1 MKLAIHFGA
10 GNIGRGFIAPVLQE
24 NNYEV
29 VFVDVNK
36 ELIEQINLLQR
47 YKVTSISLN
56 ASSDIFV
63 KNISGLLLDD
73 EEFLNEKLAQA
84 DLITTSVGPKFVKD
98 IFNLVSSTKT
108 EKIQTF
114 IAFENMY
121 RASTSN
127 SIESGLSKLVLIDA
141 VVDKIVPPQN
151 ITSLDVIVEEY
162 GSIILDNNV
171 NTKPLN
177 ESKIVS
183 YSNYEHE
190 FYKKL
195 WLLNGLHLKLA
206 YFGLSRNIKYIHEIL
221 NNQEGLD
228 FAERAIDSLSKAYSL
243 FSNSTE
249 DLKDFKQTILN
260 RFSMPEIQDE
270 VTRIARNPQ
279 IKFSKDERFER
290 PLRLLISADQDVD
303 TFKSIID
310 IIFESDFEQ
319 VDGFLDF
326 KNSQLSNDKNYFY
339 NEFWNVDN
347 YSEKYIQALG
357 N

>member
-73 EEFLNEKLAQA
+73 EEFLNEKLAKA

-127 SIESGLSKLVLIDA
+127 STESGLSKIVLIDA

-221 NNQEGLD
+221 SNQEGLD

-290 PLRLLISADQDVD
+290 PLRLLISADKDVE
-303 TFKSIID
+303 TFKKIID

-319 VDGFLDF
+319 VDGFIDF
-326 KNSQLSNDKNYFY
+326 KNSQLSNDKNHFY

>member
-47 YKVTSISLN
+47 YKVKSISLN

-73 EEFLNEKLAQA
+73 EEFLNEKLAKA

-127 SIESGLSKLVLIDA
+127 STESGLSKLVLIDA

-162 GSIILDNNV
+162 GSIILDDNINI
-171 NTKPLN
+171 KPLN

-183 YSNYEHE
+183 YSNYDHE

-228 FAERAIDSLSKAYSL
+228 FAEKAIDSLSKAYSL

-290 PLRLLISADQDVD
+290 PLRLLISADEDVE
-303 TFKSIID
+303 TFKKIID

-319 VDGFLDF
+319 VDGFIDF
-326 KNSQLSNDKNYFY
+326 KNSQLSNDKNHFY

>member
-47 YKVTSISLN
+47 YKVKSISLN

-73 EEFLNEKLAQA
+73 EEFLNEKLAKA

-127 SIESGLSKLVLIDA
+127 STESGLSKLVLIDA

-221 NNQEGLD
+221 SNQEGLD

-290 PLRLLISADQDVD
+290 PLRLLISADEDVE
-303 TFKSIID
+303 TFKNIID
-310 IIFESDFEQ
+310 IIFKNDFKQ
-319 VDGFLDF
+319 VDGFFDF
-326 KNSQLSNDKNYFY
+326 KNSQLSKDKNHFY
-339 NEFWNVDN
+339 NEFWNVNN

>member
-47 YKVTSISLN
+47 YKVKSISLN

-73 EEFLNEKLAQA
+73 EEFLNEKLAKA

-127 SIESGLSKLVLIDA
+127 STASGLSKLVLIDA

-221 NNQEGLD
+221 SNQEGLD

-290 PLRLLISADQDVD
+290 PLRLLISADEDVE
-303 TFKSIID
+303 TFKKIID

-319 VDGFLDF
+319 VDGFIDF
-326 KNSQLSNDKNYFY
+326 KNSQLSNDKNHFY

>member
-47 YKVTSISLN
+47 YKVKSISLN

-73 EEFLNEKLAQA
+73 EEFLNEKLAKA

-127 SIESGLSKLVLIDA
+127 STESGLSKLVLIDA

-183 YSNYEHE
+183 YSNYDHE

-221 NNQEGLD
+221 SNQEGLD

-290 PLRLLISADQDVD
+290 PLRLLISADEDVE
-303 TFKSIID
+303 TFKKIID

-319 VDGFLDF
+319 VDGFIDF
-326 KNSQLSNDKNYFY
+326 KNSQLSNDKNHFY

>member
-63 KNISGLLLDD
+63 KNISGLLLND
-73 EEFLNEKLAQA
+73 EEFLNEKLSQA

-183 YSNYEHE
+183 YSNYDHE

-290 PLRLLISADQDVD
+290 PLRLLISADEDVE
-303 TFKSIID
+303 TFKKIID

-326 KNSQLSNDKNYFY
+326 KNSQLSNDKNHFY

>member
-47 YKVTSISLN
+47 YKVRSISLN

-73 EEFLNEKLAQA
+73 EEFLNEKLAKA

-127 SIESGLSKLVLIDA
+127 STESGLSKIVLIDA

-221 NNQEGLD
+221 SNQEGLD

-249 DLKDFKQTILN
+249 DLKDFKQTILD

-290 PLRLLISADQDVD
+290 PLRLLISADEDVE
-303 TFKSIID
+303 TFKKIID

-319 VDGFLDF
+319 VDGFIDF
-326 KNSQLSNDKNYFY
+326 KNSQLSNDKNHFY

>member
-47 YKVTSISLN
+47 YKVKSISLN

-73 EEFLNEKLAQA
+73 EEFLNEKLAKA

-127 SIESGLSKLVLIDA
+127 STESGLSKIVLIDA

-221 NNQEGLD
+221 SNQEGLD

-290 PLRLLISADQDVD
+290 PLRLLISADEDVE
-303 TFKSIID
+303 TFKKIID

-319 VDGFLDF
+319 VDGFIDF
-326 KNSQLSNDKNYFY
+326 KNSQLSNDKNHFY

>member
-47 YKVTSISLN
+47 YKVKSISLN

-73 EEFLNEKLAQA
+73 EEFLNEKLAKA

-127 SIESGLSKLVLIDA
+127 STESGLSKLVLIDA

-151 ITSLDVIVEEY
+151 TTSLDVIVEEY

-290 PLRLLISADQDVD
+290 PLRLLISADEDVE
-303 TFKSIID
+303 TFKKIID

-319 VDGFLDF
+319 VDGFIDF
-326 KNSQLSNDKNYFY
+326 KNSQLSNDKNHFY

>member
-29 VFVDVNK
+29 VFVDVNR

-47 YKVTSISLN
+47 YKVKSISLN

-73 EEFLNEKLAQA
+73 EEFLNEKLAKA

-221 NNQEGLD
+221 SNQEGLD

-290 PLRLLISADQDVD
+290 PLRLLISADEDVE
-303 TFKSIID
+303 TFKKIID

-319 VDGFLDF
+319 VDGFIDF
-326 KNSQLSNDKNYFY
+326 KNSQLSNDKNHFY

>member
-10 GNIGRGFIAPVLQE
+10 GNIGRGFIAPILQE

-73 EEFLNEKLAQA
+73 EEFLNEKLSQA

-127 SIESGLSKLVLIDA
+127 STESGLSKLVLIDA

-183 YSNYEHE
+183 YSNYDHE

-221 NNQEGLD
+221 SNQEGLD

-290 PLRLLISADQDVD
+290 PLRLLISADEDVE
-303 TFKSIID
+303 TFKKIID

-319 VDGFLDF
+319 VDGFIDF
-326 KNSQLSNDKNYFY
+326 KNSQLSNDKNHFY

>member
-10 GNIGRGFIAPVLQE
+10 GNIGRGFIAPILQE

-47 YKVTSISLN
+47 YKVKSISLN

-63 KNISGLLLDD
+63 KNISGLLLND
-73 EEFLNEKLAQA
+73 EEFLNEKLSQA

-127 SIESGLSKLVLIDA
+127 LTESGLSTLVLIDA

-290 PLRLLISADQDVD
+290 PLRLLISADEDVE
-303 TFKSIID
+303 TFKKIMD

>member
-47 YKVTSISLN
+47 YKVKSISLN

-63 KNISGLLLDD
+63 KNISGLLLND
-73 EEFLNEKLAQA
+73 EEFLNEKLSQA

-127 SIESGLSKLVLIDA
+127 STESGLSKLVLIDA

-221 NNQEGLD
+221 SNQEGLD

-290 PLRLLISADQDVD
+290 PLRLLISADEDVE
-303 TFKSIID
+303 TFKKIID

-319 VDGFLDF
+319 VDGFIDF
-326 KNSQLSNDKNYFY
+326 KNSQLSNDKNHFY

>member
-47 YKVTSISLN
+47 YKVKSISLN

-73 EEFLNEKLAQA
+73 EEFLNEKLAKA

-290 PLRLLISADQDVD
+290 PLRLLISADEDVE
-303 TFKSIID
+303 TFKNIID

-326 KNSQLSNDKNYFY
+326 KNSQLSNDKNHFY

>member
-10 GNIGRGFIAPVLQE
+10 GNIGRGFIAPILQE

-73 EEFLNEKLAQA
+73 EEFLNEKLAKA

-127 SIESGLSKLVLIDA
+127 LTESGLSTLVLIDA

-151 ITSLDVIVEEY
+151 ITSL
-162 GSIILDNNV
+162 
-171 NTKPLN
+171 
-177 ESKIVS
+177 
-183 YSNYEHE
+183 
-190 FYKKL
+190 
-195 WLLNGLHLKLA
+195 
-206 YFGLSRNIKYIHEIL
+206 LSLIHI
-221 NNQEGLD
+221 
-228 FAERAIDSLSKAYSL
+228 
-243 FSNSTE
+243 
-249 DLKDFKQTILN
+249 
-260 RFSMPEIQDE
+260 
-270 VTRIARNPQ
+270 
-279 IKFSKDERFER
+279 
-290 PLRLLISADQDVD
+290 
-303 TFKSIID
+303 
-310 IIFESDFEQ
+310 
-319 VDGFLDF
+319 
-326 KNSQLSNDKNYFY
+326 
-339 NEFWNVDN
+339 
-347 YSEKYIQALG
+347 
-357 N
+357 

>member
-10 GNIGRGFIAPVLQE
+10 GNIGRGFIAPILQE

-63 KNISGLLLDD
+63 KNISGLLLND
-73 EEFLNEKLAQA
+73 EEFLNEKLSQA

-127 SIESGLSKLVLIDA
+127 LTESGLSTLVLIDA

-221 NNQEGLD
+221 SNQEGLD

-290 PLRLLISADQDVD
+290 PLRLLISADEDVE
-303 TFKSIID
+303 TFKKIID

-319 VDGFLDF
+319 VDGFIDF
-326 KNSQLSNDKNYFY
+326 KNSQLSNDKNHFY

>member
-10 GNIGRGFIAPVLQE
+10 GNIGRGFIAPILQE

-73 EEFLNEKLAQA
+73 EEFLNEKLAKA

-127 SIESGLSKLVLIDA
+127 STESGLSKLVLIDA

-221 NNQEGLD
+221 SNQEGLD

-290 PLRLLISADQDVD
+290 PLRLLISADEDVE
-303 TFKSIID
+303 TFKKIID

-319 VDGFLDF
+319 VDGFIDF
-326 KNSQLSNDKNYFY
+326 KNSQLSNDKNHFY

>member
-10 GNIGRGFIAPVLQE
+10 GNIGRGFIAPILQE

-63 KNISGLLLDD
+63 KNISGLLLND
-73 EEFLNEKLAQA
+73 EEFLNEKLSQA

-127 SIESGLSKLVLIDA
+127 STESGLSKLVLIDA

-221 NNQEGLD
+221 SNQEGLD

-290 PLRLLISADQDVD
+290 PLRLLISADEDVE
-303 TFKSIID
+303 TFKKIID

-319 VDGFLDF
+319 VDGFIDF
-326 KNSQLSNDKNYFY
+326 KNSQLSNDKNHFY

>member
-47 YKVTSISLN
+47 YKVKSISLN

-127 SIESGLSKLVLIDA
+127 LTESGLSTLVLIDA

-221 NNQEGLD
+221 SNQEGLD

-290 PLRLLISADQDVD
+290 PLRLLISADEDVE
-303 TFKSIID
+303 TFKNIID

-319 VDGFLDF
+319 VDGFIDF
-326 KNSQLSNDKNYFY
+326 KNSQLSNDKNHFY

>member
-36 ELIEQINLLQR
+36 ELIDQINLLQR

-127 SIESGLSKLVLIDA
+127 SIESGFSKLVLIDA

-290 PLRLLISADQDVD
+290 PLRLLISADEDVE
-303 TFKSIID
+303 TFKNIID
-310 IIFESDFEQ
+310 IIFKSDFEQ

>member
-29 VFVDVNK
+29 VFVDVNR

-47 YKVTSISLN
+47 YKVKSISLN

-73 EEFLNEKLAQA
+73 EEFLNEKLAKA

-127 SIESGLSKLVLIDA
+127 STESGLSKLVLIDA

-221 NNQEGLD
+221 SNQEGLD

-290 PLRLLISADQDVD
+290 PLRLLISADEDVE
-303 TFKSIID
+303 TFKKIID

-319 VDGFLDF
+319 VDGFIDF
-326 KNSQLSNDKNYFY
+326 KNSQLSNDKNHFY

>member
-73 EEFLNEKLAQA
+73 EEFLNEKLAKA
-84 DLITTSVGPKFVKD
+84 DLVTTSVGPKFVKD

-127 SIESGLSKLVLIDA
+127 STESGLSKIVLIDA

-221 NNQEGLD
+221 SNQEGLD

-290 PLRLLISADQDVD
+290 PLRLLISADEDVE
-303 TFKSIID
+303 TFKKIMD

-326 KNSQLSNDKNYFY
+326 KNSQLSNDKNHFY

>member
-47 YKVTSISLN
+47 YKVKSISLN

-73 EEFLNEKLAQA
+73 EEFLNEKLAKA

-127 SIESGLSKLVLIDA
+127 STESGLSKLVLIDA

-290 PLRLLISADQDVD
+290 PLRLLISADEDVE
-303 TFKSIID
+303 TFKNIID

-326 KNSQLSNDKNYFY
+326 KNSQLSNDKNHFY

>member
-47 YKVTSISLN
+47 YKVKSISLN

-73 EEFLNEKLAQA
+73 EEFLNEKLAKA

-127 SIESGLSKLVLIDA
+127 STESGLSKLVLIDA

-221 NNQEGLD
+221 SNQEGLD

-290 PLRLLISADQDVD
+290 PLRLLISADKDVE
-303 TFKSIID
+303 TFKKIID

-319 VDGFLDF
+319 VDGFIDF
-326 KNSQLSNDKNYFY
+326 KNSQLSNDKNHFY

>member
-10 GNIGRGFIAPVLQE
+10 GNIGRGFIAPILQE

-47 YKVTSISLN
+47 YKVKSINLN

-73 EEFLNEKLAQA
+73 EEFLNEKLAKA

-127 SIESGLSKLVLIDA
+127 STESGLSKLVLIDA

-221 NNQEGLD
+221 NNHEGLE
-228 FAERAIDSLSKAYSL
+228 FAEKSIDSLSRAYRL

-249 DLKDFKQTILN
+249 DLNDFKQTILN

-290 PLRLLISADQDVD
+290 PLRLLISADEDVE
-303 TFKSIID
+303 TFKKIID

-326 KNSQLSNDKNYFY
+326 KNSQLSNDKNHFY

>member
-47 YKVTSISLN
+47 YKVKSISLN

-73 EEFLNEKLAQA
+73 EEFLNEKLAKA

-127 SIESGLSKLVLIDA
+127 STESGLSKLVLIDA

-290 PLRLLISADQDVD
+290 PLRLLISADEDVE
-303 TFKSIID
+303 TFKKIMD

-319 VDGFLDF
+319 VDGFIDF
-326 KNSQLSNDKNYFY
+326 KNSQLSNDKNHFY

>member
-10 GNIGRGFIAPVLQE
+10 GNIGRGFIAPILQE

-73 EEFLNEKLAQA
+73 EEFLNEKLAKA

-127 SIESGLSKLVLIDA
+127 STESGLSKLVLIDA

-290 PLRLLISADQDVD
+290 PLRLLISADEDVE
-303 TFKSIID
+303 TFKKIID

-319 VDGFLDF
+319 VDGFIDF
-326 KNSQLSNDKNYFY
+326 KNSQLSNDKNHFY

>member
-47 YKVTSISLN
+47 YKVKSINLN
-56 ASSDIFV
+56 ASSDIYV
-63 KNISGLLLDD
+63 KNISGLLLDE
-73 EEFLNEKLAQA
+73 EEFLNKKLAQA

-127 SIESGLSKLVLIDA
+127 LTESGLSTLVLIDA

-171 NTKPLN
+171 DTKPLN

-183 YSNYEHE
+183 YSNYDHE

-290 PLRLLISADQDVD
+290 PLRLLISADEDVE
-303 TFKSIID
+303 TFKNIID

-326 KNSQLSNDKNYFY
+326 KNSQLSNDKNHFY

>member
-47 YKVTSISLN
+47 YKVKSISLN

-73 EEFLNEKLAQA
+73 EEFLNEKLAKA

-127 SIESGLSKLVLIDA
+127 STESGLSKLVLIDA

-221 NNQEGLD
+221 SNQEGLD

-290 PLRLLISADQDVD
+290 PLRLLISADEDVE

>member
-47 YKVTSISLN
+47 YKVKSINLN

-63 KNISGLLLDD
+63 KNISGLLLDE
-73 EEFLNEKLAQA
+73 EEFLNKKLAQA

-127 SIESGLSKLVLIDA
+127 LTESGLSTLVLIDA

-171 NTKPLN
+171 DTKPLN

-183 YSNYEHE
+183 YSNYDHE

-290 PLRLLISADQDVD
+290 PLRLLISADEDVE
-303 TFKSIID
+303 TFKNIID

-326 KNSQLSNDKNYFY
+326 KNSQLSNDKNHFY